1 MIHRYLYKIITLLAL
16 FFEVAVVSAQ
26 TESVTLNSVGKE
38 DSILAQSPKDS
49 AQVIETK
56 ADTTKSKRKYS
67 KDAVTDIV
75 HYSAKDSIVFYASGQ
90 AYLYGEAKVQYQTM
104 ELTSDHIELNTDSN
118 IVHARSG
125 VDTTGKAINKPVFK
139 DGNETYE
146 SEGIDFNFKTKK
158 GLIRNVVTEQG
169 EGYVTSEK
177 AKKLEDNT
185 FLMRNGKYTTCDDH
199 EHPHFYLNL
208 TKAKVKPKEYI
219 VAGPA
224 YLVIADVPLPLAL
237 PFGFFPFTEKYSSG
251 ILMPTFGEES
261 SRGFYLKNGGYYLA
275 INKYFDLAL
284 RGDIYTNGSWAANA
298 TVRYKKRY
306 KFSGNFYASYQ
317 STVYSEKSLPDY
329 TQTNDLKIQWTHTQ
343 DAKANPFSTFSA
355 SIDYTSTSYNK
366 NNTNSYYN
374 PSTYGEN
381 NKSSSINYT
390 YKFPESPFSLTTNF
404 TLNQRQSDS
413 TISLKLPTI
422 SLNMS
427 RVYPF
432 KRKEK
437 VGKDKWFEKI
447 YLSYGLNFDNYISTK
462 QDKLFEANLL
472 NDWNNGVKN
481 QLGIG
486 ASYTL
491 FKYLIFTPS
500 LSYNEKWYFKKGK
513 QEWNEQEQKSVTH
526 YENGFYRINDMSA
539 SVTLSTQLYGFYQP
553 IWGKKVSMIRH
564 VLQPS
569 ASLSFSPKMDEPWPS
584 FGQKYYDQYMRHLVD
599 GSVDT
604 VEYCYYN
611 GAYYGGP
618 SSNGG
623 GVLSLSL
630 SNNVEM
636 KVVSDKDTTG
646 YRKIS
651 LIDNLSL
658 NTSYNLFADEDESPW
673 NDLSASLRLKFAQ
686 KINLLIT
693 AGFCPYTYKL
703 NENGAPYRSR
713 LSEWERNGRLF
724 RLTNARTSFN
734 YTFNNNTFKREKKK
748 QDRDEQEIGI
758 EDDENLLMNE
768 ETLDD
773 KMNRQVAEG
782 EQEKTEQDAEGYAAF
797 SLPWSLNV
805 SYSVS
810 YGNYTFNKETLEYD
824 QRLTQSLNFSGSLN
838 FTKNWSFTISSGYD
852 FLNHEMSYTSCGVR
866 RNLHCWSA
874 SLNFIPFGT
883 NQGFNFHI
891 GVNSSML
898 QDLKYEKRTSPSD
911 YPVWY

>member
-1 MIHRYLYKIITLLAL
+1 MHR
-16 FFEVAVVSAQ
+16 VSVFA
-26 TESVTLNSVGKE
+26 
-38 DSILAQSPKDS
+38 ILERQCPRIF
-49 AQVIETK
+49 Q
-56 ADTTKSKRKYS
+56 R
-67 KDAVTDIV
+67 
-75 HYSAKDSIVFYASGQ
+75 
-90 AYLYGEAKVQYQTM
+90 
-104 ELTSDHIELNTDSN
+104 SDHIELNTDSN